1 MMREVSCFCPT
12 CMDGGEEDDCDNYSH
27 VNPWRTLTLVPT
39 ERSQPQALA
48 QLSCF
53 DTMASTDG
61 QSLADGIEQ
70 GDHFAVIY
78 DDDTSSEKCWI
89 VMCDHPFVHL
99 PRRLT

>member
-1 MMREVSCFCPT
+1 
-12 CMDGGEEDDCDNYSH
+12 MDGGEEDDCDNYSH

-39 ERSQPQALA
+39 ERSQARALA

-70 GDHFAVIY
+70 GDNFAVIC
-78 DDDTSSEKCWI
+78 DDDSSSEKCWI
-89 VMCDHPFVHL
+89 VMCSPAKKTSMTDGST
-99 PRRLT
+99 RSRLESGY

>member
-1 MMREVSCFCPT
+1 
-12 CMDGGEEDDCDNYSH
+12 
-27 VNPWRTLTLVPT
+27 
-39 ERSQPQALA
+39 
-48 QLSCF
+48 
-53 DTMASTDG
+53 MASTDG
-61 QSLADGIEQ
+61 QSLAGGIEQ